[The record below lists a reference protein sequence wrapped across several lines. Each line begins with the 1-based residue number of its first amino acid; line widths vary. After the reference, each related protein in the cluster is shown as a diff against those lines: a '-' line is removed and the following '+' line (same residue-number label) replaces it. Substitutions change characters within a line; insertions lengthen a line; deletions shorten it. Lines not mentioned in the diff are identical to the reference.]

1 MISNNII
8 SKVAATKRFSGTHL
22 LQEES
27 IADHSVEMALLCIN
41 FSELVPESD
50 VKEMCYRCLIHDLE
64 ETLTTDVPRTIKY
77 HDPEIK
83 RLIDKAGHEMLTEE
97 TDIEFANSASNAK
110 DPEDVNGYLVAIAD
124 RIQCFIKMRR
134 EVEIYGN
141 KTLKSDF
148 EEFKWTVHDV
158 IHGIKEK
165 SFISDQS
172 KKNLI
177 GYLNKLIIN

>member
-1 MISNNII
+1 MISNTII
-8 SKVAATKRFSGTHL
+8 DKVAATKRFSGTHL

-77 HDPEIK
+77 HNPEIK
-83 RLIDKAGHEMLTEE
+83 KLIDIAGQEMLTEE
-97 TDIEFANSASNAK
+97 AGSEFAELATTAK
-110 DPEDVNGYLVAIAD
+110 DPNDINGYLVGIAD
-124 RIQCFIKMRR
+124 RIQCFVKMRR

-148 EEFKWTVHDV
+148 EEFKWTVHEV
-158 IHGIKEK
+158 IQSIKEK
-165 SFISDQS
+165 TFIPDQS